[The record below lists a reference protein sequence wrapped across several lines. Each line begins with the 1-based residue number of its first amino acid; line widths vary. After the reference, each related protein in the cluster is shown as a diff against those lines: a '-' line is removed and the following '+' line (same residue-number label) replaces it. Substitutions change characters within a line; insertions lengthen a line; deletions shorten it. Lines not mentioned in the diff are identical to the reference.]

1 MWRVRRRRVDVNK
14 LSFAAGLVAS
24 SFLLTGVVSHSAF
37 AQAAAKEDVLLSA
50 MKAELAREQK
60 LLVLPG
66 MQKPYFV
73 EYRMDDVS
81 NFEAVAN
88 YGALT
93 REESGHQRV
102 VRVTVRVGD
111 FAADSSSS
119 RGDGAV
125 VLGPEDNDATAL
137 RYALWM
143 ATDEA
148 YKNAL
153 RGYASKQATLAR
165 FEGKATAD
173 DFSPAKPVTKV
184 EPLVALDIDR
194 AEWRRRIVEASGL
207 YASDPEVKEDAAH
220 VQYSTASVRG
230 VAVNRYLVNSEGSEV
245 RHGYTGYSANVSV
258 GGQADDGM
266 RLGRDNGST
275 AATAAELESWPAFR
289 KRVIED
295 LKSYEAL
302 RAAPIVDADDYHGAV
317 LFSGDASADVLSR
330 LFVPNIEAD
339 RPDVGTTARTQGAYT
354 SSLHARVLPDF
365 LSVKDDPT
373 KTEFDGHRLLGAYD
387 VDDEGVPAQSLDVVL
402 QGKLMNYVI
411 GREPVKDFPDSN
423 GHGRAAP
430 GQAAHSRAG
439 VLLVRSSEPLDD
451 AAMKARLADL
461 AKRQG
466 ADAYAVE
473 TLGGELMPRLLYRVH
488 ADGTRELVRGAV
500 FDELDIRSLR
510 SEIVAA
516 GDKEYVANQLGVVP
530 ETVIA
535 PSLLFADV
543 AVKRATE
550 EQQKLPYYGPP
561 Q

>member
-1 MWRVRRRRVDVNK
+1 VRRCVTV
-14 LSFAAGLVAS
+14 LVTSFVCVTGLVAYS
-24 SFLLTGVVSHSAF
+24 GF
-37 AQAAAKEDVLLSA
+37 AQAGGASAAKDDVLLGA
-50 MKAELAREQK
+50 MKAELAREQA

-66 MQKPYFV
+66 MQKPYFM
-73 EYRMDDVS
+73 EYRLDDVAS
-81 NFEAVAN
+81 FEAVAN

-93 REESGHQRV
+93 REENGHQRV

-119 RGDGAV
+119 RGDGAA

-137 RYALWM
+137 RYALWT

-148 YKNAL
+148 YKAAL
-153 RGYASKQATLAR
+153 RSYASKQATLGR

-173 DFSPAKPVTKV
+173 DFSPAKAVTMI
-184 EPLVALDIDR
+184 EPLVALEIDKD
-194 AEWRRRIVEASGL
+194 AWKKRIVDASGL
-207 YASDPEVKEDAAH
+207 YATDAEVKQDAAK
-220 VQYSTASVRG
+220 VEYSTASVRG
-230 VAVNRYLVNSEGSEV
+230 LAVNRYLVNSEGTTV

-258 GGQADDGM
+258 GGQAEDGM
-266 RLGRDNGST
+266 RLGRDNGT
-275 AATAAELESWPAFR
+275 TGATAAELEDWPAFR

-317 LFSGDASADVLSR
+317 LFSGDAAADTLTR

-354 SSLHARVLPDF
+354 SSLRARVLPDF

-373 KTEFDGHRLLGAYD
+373 KKEFEGRRLLGAYD
-387 VDDEGVPAQSLDVVL
+387 VDDEGVPAQSIDVVL
-402 QGKLMNYVI
+402 QGKLLNYVI
-411 GREPVKDFPDSN
+411 GREPVKDLPDSN

-439 VLLVRSSEPLDD
+439 VLMVRSSEPLSD
-451 AAMKARLADL
+451 AAMKAKLADL

-466 ADAYAVE
+466 TDAYAVE
-473 TLGGELMPRLLYRVH
+473 TLGGELVPRLLYRVH

-516 GDKEYVANQLGVVP
+516 GDKGYVANQLGVVP

-535 PSLLFADV
+535 PSLLFGDV

-561 Q
+561 VGEKN